1 MELGATSAFVSSF
14 RTRFNACYVEDKL
27 QVAINGYMS
36 MKAQKRKK
44 FLSFFSGSLAVD
56 LLLFQKSSSLSHRV
70 RVGCKDNRVFMSKV
84 ALVTGS
90 TSGIGKAIAK
100 KFCSQGF
107 DVAIT
112 GFATDEE
119 IAQLLVELRAY
130 NTKVQ

>member
-1 MELGATSAFVSSF
+1 
-14 RTRFNACYVEDKL
+14 
-27 QVAINGYMS
+27 
-36 MKAQKRKK
+36 
-44 FLSFFSGSLAVD
+44 
-56 LLLFQKSSSLSHRV
+56 
-70 RVGCKDNRVFMSKV
+70 MSKV